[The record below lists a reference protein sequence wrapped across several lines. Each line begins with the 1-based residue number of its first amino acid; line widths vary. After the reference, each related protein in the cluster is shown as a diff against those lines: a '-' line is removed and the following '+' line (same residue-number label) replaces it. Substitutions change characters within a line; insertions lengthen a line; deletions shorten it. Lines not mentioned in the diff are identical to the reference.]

1 MMRIGGLCLV
11 LCAGVGLAG
20 CDPAAPGVAQ
30 EQEFSPYVSAEG
42 TISIPAN
49 YRTEFA
55 FLGAWSVAGDEEGGG
70 AKELH
75 TVYTQK
81 ATVETYR
88 ETGEFPDGAVLVK
101 ELLGTET
108 GDMTTGHV
116 SRATQTVGWFVM
128 VRDSQGRFPDNSLW
142 GDGWGWSFF
151 EGGRPGETVSTDYKA
166 DCIGCHVPAQQ
177 TDWVYV
183 QGYPALNP

>member
-1 MMRIGGLCLV
+1 MV
-11 LCAGVGLAG
+11 LCASVGVLG
-20 CDPAAPGVAQ
+20 CNAAAREVGKA
-30 EQEFSPYVSAEG
+30 QEFSPFVSNDG

-49 YRTEFA
+49 YRTEFV

-81 ATVETYR
+81 SAVETYR
-88 ETGEFPDGAVLVK
+88 QTGEFPDGAVLVK
-101 ELLGTET
+101 ELSSTGT

-116 SRATQTVGWFVM
+116 SRATQTAGWFVM
-128 VRDSQGRFPDNSLW
+128 VKDTQGRFAANPLW

-151 EGGRPGETVSTDYKA
+151 EGARPGETVSTDYKT
-166 DCIGCHVPAQQ
+166 DCLGCHVPAQQ

-183 QGYPALNP
+183 QGYPSLKP

>member
-1 MMRIGGLCLV
+1 MGRRALCMV
-11 LCAGVGLAG
+11 LCAAVVVLGCNSAARDVGQA
-20 CDPAAPGVAQ
+20 
-30 EQEFSPYVSAEG
+30 QEFSSVVSNDG

-75 TVYTQK
+75 MVYTQRE
-81 ATVETYR
+81 AVEAYR
-88 ETGEFPDGAVLVK
+88 QTGEFPDGAVLVK
-101 ELLGTET
+101 ELLSTAT

-116 SRATQTVGWFVM
+116 SRATETVGWFVM
-128 VRDSQGRFPDNSLW
+128 VRDTQGQFSANPLW

-151 EGGRPGETVSTDYKA
+151 EAARPGETVSTDYKT
-166 DCIGCHVPAQQ
+166 DCIDCHVPAQQ

-183 QGYPALNP
+183 QGYPSLKP